1 MNYYS
6 YGLRSRMNYVV
17 MNYVIMDYDV
27 LQASGTSLSSS
38 LLRMLFS
45 LFCFNNLEKVTGFSN
60 VGDKVLEARLLG
72 YIASTVCLLVISD
85 VWSRLHV
92 SFCSCLGRGSML
104 SEKGLLVTL
113 GQAVL
118 TAPGNFLGVSNA
130 DS

>member
-60 VGDKVLEARLLG
+60 VGDNVLEARLLG

-92 SFCSCLGRGSML
+92 SSCSCLGRGSML

>member
-1 MNYYS
+1 MN
-6 YGLRSRMNYVV
+6 
-17 MNYVIMDYDV
+17 YDV

-60 VGDKVLEARLLG
+60 VGDCLVVLEARLLG
-72 YIASTVCLLVISD
+72 YIASTVCFLVISD

-92 SFCSCLGRGSML
+92 SSCSCLGRGSML

-118 TAPGNFLGVSNA
+118 TAPGNFFGVSNA